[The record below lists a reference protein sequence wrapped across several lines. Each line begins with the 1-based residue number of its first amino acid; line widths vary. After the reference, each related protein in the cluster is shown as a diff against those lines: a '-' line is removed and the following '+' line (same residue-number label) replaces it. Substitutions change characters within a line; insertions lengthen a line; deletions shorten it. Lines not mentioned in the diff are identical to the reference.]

1 MRLPPARQGAKIV
14 VVMTEDRGH
23 STTQLVHSVQA
34 GDTDAREALFAHCLP
49 PLRRWAHGRL
59 PGYAR
64 DLSDTNDLVQVTLMR
79 ALNRLDDFDAEGAG
93 SFLAY
98 LRRILLNT
106 VKDEIRRT
114 RRRGPSVTVDEA
126 ALEGRGVSPVERLVG
141 RQELACYES
150 ALARLSRRQQEALV
164 LRIEFGMSFPEIA
177 AETDS
182 TPDAARM
189 LFHRARAQL
198 AVEMRIDAGPAA

>member
-1 MRLPPARQGAKIV
+1 M
-14 VVMTEDRGH
+14 MENRGH

-34 GDTDAREALFAHCLP
+34 GDTDAREALFARCLP

-64 DLSDTNDLVQVTLMR
+64 DLNDTNDLVQVTLMR
-79 ALNRLDDFDAEGAG
+79 ALNRLDAFDTEGDG

-114 RRRGPSVTVDEA
+114 GRRGPSTTLDEA
-126 ALEGRGVSPVERLVG
+126 DVLESSPSPVERAVG
-141 RQELACYES
+141 REELARYES
-150 ALARLSRRQQEALV
+150 ALARLSRRQQDALI
-164 LRIEFGMSFPEIA
+164 LRIELGLSFPEIA
-177 AETDS
+177 AETES

-189 LFHRARAQL
+189 LFKRARARL
-198 AVEMRIDAGPAA
+198 AAEMQIDDGPAA